1 MQITSPKLVGMESQA
16 LETQVQELEPRP
28 ARQAPHHRPGA
39 VEQARELSVL
49 AMLRK
54 GISQRKVAE
63 LLGCARSTVS
73 IIAAKGQAAGEGFP
87 DPRTAQRD
95 AVALAVL
102 DRCMSVGSKMPAKKI
117 RASDAVQ
124 AVKTYAGIAWPQLE
138 APAGASISFTEI
150 HIHEA
155 RITAGP
161 GEDTTPCIELAQD
174 GYSSSEPQS
183 IQPLTLKD
191 SVA

>member
-1 MQITSPKLVGMESQA
+1 M
-16 LETQVQELEPRP
+16 
-28 ARQAPHHRPGA
+28 
-39 VEQARELSVL
+39 
-49 AMLRK
+49 
-54 GISQRKVAE
+54 
-63 LLGCARSTVS
+63 
-73 IIAAKGQAAGEGFP
+73 IAARNAVQGEGFP

-102 DRCMSVGSKMPAKKI
+102 DRVMGAGSKMPAKKI

-124 AVKTYAGIAWPQLE
+124 AVKTYAGIAWPQLD

-161 GEDTTPCIELAQD
+161 GEDTTPCVELTRETSDA
-174 GYSSSEPQS
+174 GNLNE
-183 IQPLTLKD
+183 INKD
-191 SVA
+191 SFG